1 MENAPSTIT
10 QALGMMCQKNT
21 PEADKWQLL
30 AVVLYNYG
38 VAMGI
43 DVEEP
48 IDYGIAMGGDNY

>member
-1 MENAPSTIT
+1 
-10 QALGMMCQKNT
+10 MMCQKST